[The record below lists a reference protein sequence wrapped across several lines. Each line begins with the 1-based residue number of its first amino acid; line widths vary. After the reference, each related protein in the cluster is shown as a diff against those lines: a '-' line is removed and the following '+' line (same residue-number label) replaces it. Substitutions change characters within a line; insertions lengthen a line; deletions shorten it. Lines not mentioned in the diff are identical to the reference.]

1 MKTKLTASELAKR
14 LRVHRQTIWAWV
26 RQGRLPCQRI
36 GLRPILFD
44 EKEVEEF
51 LRYKTERKKTG
62 GNGPD

>member
-1 MKTKLTASELAKR
+1 MGAKLTAAELAQR

-44 EKEVEEF
+44 EKEVEDFFATKE
-51 LRYKTERKKTG
+51 G
-62 GNGPD
+62 